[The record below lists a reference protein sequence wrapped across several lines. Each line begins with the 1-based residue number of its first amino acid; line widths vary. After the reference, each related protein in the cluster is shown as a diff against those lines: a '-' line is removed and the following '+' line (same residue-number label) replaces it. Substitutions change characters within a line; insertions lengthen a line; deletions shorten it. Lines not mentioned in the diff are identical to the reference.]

1 MFEPGQG
8 IKELLRIVAF
18 FFWILYLVKV
28 VVSKSK

>member
-8 IKELLRIVAF
+8 IKEILRIVA